1 MYSSESTANK
11 GNPMSGHFSADQD
24 SSRLVPRVVLAKPGL
39 DGHNIG
45 LRAVARRLRDEGV
58 EVIYAGM
65 MVTIDQ
71 VVSVALGE
79 DVDVIGLSLL
89 NGTHMT
95 HVPEVLELVRER
107 ELDCEVMFGGVAPE
121 SDVRELRTNGLG
133 AFFGP
138 GSDSSAI
145 AEYVFAAAR
154 RRRQGTE

>member
-45 LRAVARRLRDEGV
+45 LRAVARKLRDEGV

-79 DVDVIGLSLL
+79 DVDVGADLHPDGDRFIAVRGS
-89 NGTHMT
+89 GGSGFGDVYVVTDWF
-95 HVPEVLELVRER
+95 EELKARMGE
-107 ELDCEVMFGGVAPE
+107 GG
-121 SDVRELRTNGLG
+121 
-133 AFFGP
+133 
-138 GSDSSAI
+138 
-145 AEYVFAAAR
+145 
-154 RRRQGTE
+154 